1 MYNKIVNNENE
12 KIAIEVLQE
21 FLKKKFSQN
30 TLETEVKAEIESAK
44 VDIAKE
50 NNS

>member
-21 FLKKKFSQN
+21 FLKKNLVK
-30 TLETEVKAEIESAK
+30 TL
-44 VDIAKE
+44 
-50 NNS
+50 

>member
-21 FLKKKFSQN
+21 FLKKKLSRDRRLQR
-30 TLETEVKAEIESAK
+30 VKR
-44 VDIAKE
+44 
-50 NNS
+50 